1 MPDMRRGLQRDIRQ
15 YGSGDPALAEEA
27 GRARTGQRRY
37 RINPECEMALH
48 NLWLAAQ
55 PSGPGVDISSIDVPM
70 IAFRG
75 TAADDKQQ
83 MVHAAQEAF
92 DEAGAPYDE
101 LEKMKDTDPDRFD
114 DYDRAMMFAQ
124 TQNINPDTIRWGQKH
139 DFPHISARRRPPG
152 GYDIPW
158 SRKFEHGGY
167 CNSLTGRIGSGLKAG
182 SANDAP

>member
-1 MPDMRRGLQRDIRQ
+1 MVLRFSAVICAEAHANGPRYRGLIDMWCIVLSKRA
-15 YGSGDPALAEEA
+15 AL
-27 GRARTGQRRY
+27 
-37 RINPECEMALH
+37 
-48 NLWLAAQ
+48 
-55 PSGPGVDISSIDVPM
+55 
-70 IAFRG
+70 
-75 TAADDKQQ
+75 
-83 MVHAAQEAF
+83 EAF

-124 TQNINPDTIRWGQKH
+124 TQNVNPDTIRWGQKH
-139 DFPHISARRRPPG
+139 DFPHVSARRRPPG